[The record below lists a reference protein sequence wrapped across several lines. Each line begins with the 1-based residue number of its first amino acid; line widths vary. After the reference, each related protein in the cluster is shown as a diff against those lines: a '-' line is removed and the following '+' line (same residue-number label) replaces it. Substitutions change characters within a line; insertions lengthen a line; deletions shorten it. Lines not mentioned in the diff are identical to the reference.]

1 MLNVIVEDFGHRVI
15 LHCTG
20 RIVAGE
26 ETSILCAAVARHGR
40 AIAIDLSGVTAIDA
54 AGIGAL
60 LALQAAGVYLHLVNP
75 IEPVRQVLEVTG
87 MNSVFEITPAEA
99 ALSQSAA

>member
-1 MLNVIVEDFGHRVI
+1 MLRVVVEDLGHRVI
-15 LHCTG
+15 LHCDG

-60 LALQAAGVYLHLVNP
+60 VALQAAGVYLTLVNP
-75 IEPVRQVLEVTG
+75 TESVRRVLDVTG
-87 MNSVFEITPAEA
+87 MNSVFEIAPAEA
-99 ALSQSAA
+99 ALIPSAA